1 MARIKIR
8 NNNRYICRVKS
19 KIRRWIYTNPLSLVK
34 YLKLKEIFIKH
45 MTVRYDKGGIF
56 KKIFIE
62 TVSYCNN
69 DCIFCPVSSKAGAR
83 KPGNFMSEDLY
94 AKILK
99 ELKDISFKGSVGFH
113 CNNEPLLDKRLVSWI
128 QKSEGFIEHQLF
140 LFIYKRHSYRYKIS
154 KSAV

>member
-62 TVSYCNN
+62 T
-69 DCIFCPVSSKAGAR
+69 G
-83 KPGNFMSEDLY
+83 
-94 AKILK
+94 
-99 ELKDISFKGSVGFH
+99 
-113 CNNEPLLDKRLVSWI
+113 
-128 QKSEGFIEHQLF
+128 
-140 LFIYKRHSYRYKIS
+140 
-154 KSAV
+154 